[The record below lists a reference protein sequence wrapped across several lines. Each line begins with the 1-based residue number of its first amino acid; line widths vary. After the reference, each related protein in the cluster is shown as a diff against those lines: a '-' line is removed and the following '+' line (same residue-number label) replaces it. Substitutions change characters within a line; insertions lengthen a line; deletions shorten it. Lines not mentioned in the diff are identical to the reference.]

1 MACVALCDVVC
12 VHVAG
17 LTQVEGMW
25 SVFTQA
31 TRGGECSR
39 RRKGCGEFTQ
49 ATRGGVCSRRWKGCG
64 VFTQAEGMWSVHA
77 GDDRW
82 SVFTQVEGVWS
93 VHAGGRDVECGNF
106 LLESTFSADSYG
118 VRTAHMHNRMY
129 EYTYAR

>member
-1 MACVALCDVVC
+1 MEC
-12 VHVAG
+12 VHAG
-17 LTQVEGMW
+17 DE
-25 SVFTQA
+25 
-31 TRGGECSR
+31 
-39 RRKGCGEFTQ
+39 
-49 ATRGGVCSRRWKGCG
+49 RWR

-118 VRTAHMHNRMY
+118 VRTVS
-129 EYTYAR
+129 YTHLTLPTRSLV